1 MTQTN
6 WETKRDLRIEL
17 LKLSDQVQM
26 LSIIFRDRGLSVEHA
41 SDLVGL
47 QIKVG
52 ELIGKLLMTEK

>member
-1 MTQTN
+1 MIQTN

-17 LKLSDQVQM
+17 LKISDQIQT
-26 LSIIFRDRGLSVEHA
+26 LSIIFRDKGLSGEHS

-52 ELIGKLLMTEK
+52 DLIGKLMMEK

>member
-17 LKLSDQVQM
+17 LKLSDQIQD
-26 LSIIFRDRGLSVEHA
+26 LSIIFRDKGLSTEHS

-52 ELIGKLLMTEK
+52 NLIGKLMMEK